1 MWRSP
6 VSLAPVSCGTTF
18 TSTWIPLLINLAL
31 ILSIGGNGLL
41 LGPQA
46 AFFSELFDVHVRYS
60 GASFSYQVA
69 SMLAGG
75 LTPLLATLLLAR
87 FHNAFWPIA
96 LYIIGLALVTLVCAS
111 LLRETCHGKSSVETI
126 PVEAATARVT
136 R

>member
-1 MWRSP
+1 
-6 VSLAPVSCGTTF
+6 
-18 TSTWIPLLINLAL
+18 LINLAL